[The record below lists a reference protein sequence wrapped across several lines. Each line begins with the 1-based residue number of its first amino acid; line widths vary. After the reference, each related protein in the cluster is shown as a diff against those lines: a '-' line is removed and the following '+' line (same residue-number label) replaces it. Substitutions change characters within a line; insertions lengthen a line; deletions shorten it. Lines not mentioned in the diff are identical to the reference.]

1 MPVITLLCVLV
12 NNPSHVHSLNWH
24 RPALIGTGQ
33 LCELA
38 IRCVLE
44 FDANCSVGVINPM
57 TNMPGADLIDT
68 FKRLQPGCKTA
79 NPEYSGYGE
88 PDDARHAVTI
98 AGGLSGP

>member
-1 MPVITLLCVLV
+1 M
-12 NNPSHVHSLNWH
+12 SVHS
-24 RPALIGTGQ
+24 IGTGH

-38 IRCVLE
+38 VRYALE
-44 FDANCSVGVINPM
+44 FYAKCCVGVINPM

-68 FKRLQPGCKTA
+68 FKRLQPGRKTA

-88 PDDARHAVTI
+88 PDDARHAVAT